1 MLLSVPCLSFIISI
15 LLFTKLMFK
24 RIFHIWWLPVLPPHT
39 QKITKHLCFLG
50 LLWCRANTVK
60 FCGSMNS
67 EKAAV
72 VLRSLISIHHGDVIQ
87 VWQSV
92 NKIRTF
98 SLTQMWGW
106 EKPLFAHI
114 INLTWNTAD
123 AVFFQMAVP
132 QASTI
137 LFNTAYSSH
146 LIYPIAL
153 VWLTL
158 HLDQKLCLD
167 AAGSLAFILVPRA
180 AQRVHLVDEDDWRF
194 VLAS

>member
-1 MLLSVPCLSFIISI
+1 MCWKQSENCLKGFFTYDGYQCCHHIHLHPENHQTFVFFRSSSCGAEQAQWSSV
-15 LLFTKLMFK
+15 
-24 RIFHIWWLPVLPPHT
+24 VLY
-39 QKITKHLCFLG
+39 
-50 LLWCRANTVK
+50 
-60 FCGSMNS
+60 GSMNS

-87 VWQSV
+87 VPQSV
-92 NKIRTF
+92 NKICTF

-123 AVFFQMAVP
+123 AMFFQMAVP
-132 QASTI
+132 QVSTI

-146 LIYPIAL
+146 FIYPIAL

-180 AQRVHLVDEDDWRF
+180 AQRIHLVDEDDWRF

>member
-1 MLLSVPCLSFIISI
+1 MCWKQSENCLKGHPENHQTFVFFRSSSCGAEQAQWSSVVPY
-15 LLFTKLMFK
+15 
-24 RIFHIWWLPVLPPHT
+24 
-39 QKITKHLCFLG
+39 
-50 LLWCRANTVK
+50 
-60 FCGSMNS
+60 GSMNS

-87 VWQSV
+87 VPQSV
-92 NKIRTF
+92 NKIHTF

-114 INLTWNTAD
+114 INLTWNTAG
-123 AVFFQMAVP
+123 AMFFQMAVP
-132 QASTI
+132 QVSTI
-137 LFNTAYSSH
+137 LFHTAYSSH
-146 LIYPIAL
+146 FIYPIAL

-180 AQRVHLVDEDDWRF
+180 AQRVHLIDEDDWRF